1 MFTLQVMRGKVERE
15 LTGLLE
21 RVSGLPVS
29 GAGMTELQSILRP
42 SLFDLVITG
51 GKEPPRPPPKPESVR
66 SHESRK
72 MRRRQR
78 ALESGQFEPW
88 SKKPRKARR
97 SRIPDEEWAAKT
109 SDCD

>member
-1 MFTLQVMRGKVERE
+1 MRGKVERE

-29 GAGMTELQSILRP
+29 GAGMAELQSILRP
-42 SLFDLVITG
+42 SLFDLVITRG
-51 GKEPPRPPPKPESVR
+51 REPPRPPPKPESVR
-66 SHESRK
+66 SMEKRK

-78 ALESGQFEPW
+78 AIESGGEMEPW

-97 SRIPDEEWAAKT
+97 SKLSDEEWDAKMKE
-109 SDCD
+109 CDLS